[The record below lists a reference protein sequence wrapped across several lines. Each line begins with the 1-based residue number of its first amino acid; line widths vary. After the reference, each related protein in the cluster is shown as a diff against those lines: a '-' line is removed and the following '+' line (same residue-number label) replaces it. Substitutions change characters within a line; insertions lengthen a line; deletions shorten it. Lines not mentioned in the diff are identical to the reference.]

1 MPDVTI
7 AYKNSTIASIT
18 GSGAVSL
25 STAGRY
31 CEDDITVTYTKPT
44 PKLQEKTITPTTEQ
58 QIVTPD
64 KSGQEEYDGLSKV
77 IINAIPSANGVSF

>member
-31 CEDDITVTYTKPT
+31 CEDNITVDYTKPT
-44 PKLQEKTITPTTEQ
+44 PKLQEKTITPTTSQ
-58 QIVTPD
+58 QVVTAD
-64 KSGQEEYDGLSKV
+64 NIEYDGLSKV
-77 IINAIPSANGVSF
+77 TINAIPSANGVSF

>member
-31 CEDDITVTYTKPT
+31 CEDNITVDYTKPT
-44 PKLQEKTITPTTEQ
+44 PTGVKYSWGPRGMT
-58 QIVTPD
+58 
-64 KSGQEEYDGLSKV
+64 GQ
-77 IINAIPSANGVSF
+77 